1 MDDDLKKYLQ
11 KNKIKY
17 TLHKH
22 PAVFTVLEAIIH
34 CGSIPGTHC
43 KNLFLKNKKTNQFYL
58 ITIPYDKRLNL
69 NQFRKSIGASKI
81 RFGDEEDLLMVLG
94 VSPGAVS
101 PIGLVNDKENKT
113 IFIIDKNIWQ
123 AEEVCCH
130 PNINTET
137 LQIPG
142 SDFRKLMNSTGNKI
156 EIRNLPYLES
166 SDEE

>member
-113 IFIIDKNIWQ
+113 IFIIDEDIWQ

-137 LQIPG
+137 LQISG
-142 SDFRKLMNSTGNKI
+142 SDFRKLMNSIGNKI